1 MKILNRILADNRGKG
16 LFRVENAADDEATIY
31 LYDAIVSDDYFGG
44 VSATSFVKAL
54 AETTAK
60 TIHLRINCP
69 GGDVFAGQAMAQAL
83 REKPA
88 KCIAHIDGYAASAA
102 SWVALACDES
112 VISEGG
118 IVMIHQAQT
127 LAAGNAEDLR
137 ASADVLEK
145 VDNIL
150 VDSYAKATGQSR
162 EQIVEW
168 MQAET
173 WFSAQEAVDAGFADK
188 IAESAPKN
196 MKSWNLS
203 AYANAPQAPQELSES
218 VESSDQMSCSN
229 TEHMLRRLR
238 LAEKQSD

>member
-102 SWVALACDES
+102 SWVAIACDES

-118 IVMIHQAQT
+118 MVMIHQAQT
-127 LAAGNAEDLR
+127 VAARNEDDLR
-137 ASADVLEK
+137 ESADLLEK
-145 VDNIL
+145 DDNII
-150 VDSYAKATGQSR
+150 VDSYDKATGQSR

-196 MKSWNLS
+196 MNSWNLS

>member
-1 MKILNRILADNRGKG
+1 M
-16 LFRVENAADDEATIY
+16 
-31 LYDAIVSDDYFGG
+31 
-44 VSATSFVKAL
+44 
-54 AETTAK
+54 
-60 TIHLRINCP
+60 
-69 GGDVFAGQAMAQAL
+69 
-83 REKPA
+83 
-88 KCIAHIDGYAASAA
+88 
-102 SWVALACDES
+102 
-112 VISEGG
+112 
-118 IVMIHQAQT
+118 VMIHQAQT

-137 ASADVLEK
+137 ASADLLEK

>member
-1 MKILNRILADNRGKG
+1 M
-16 LFRVENAADDEATIY
+16 
-31 LYDAIVSDDYFGG
+31 
-44 VSATSFVKAL
+44 
-54 AETTAK
+54 
-60 TIHLRINCP
+60 
-69 GGDVFAGQAMAQAL
+69 
-83 REKPA
+83 
-88 KCIAHIDGYAASAA
+88 
-102 SWVALACDES
+102 
-112 VISEGG
+112 
-118 IVMIHQAQT
+118 VMIHQAQT

-137 ASADVLEK
+137 ASADLLEK

-150 VDSYAKATGQSR
+150 VDSYVKATGQSR

-196 MKSWNLS
+196 MNSWNLS